1 MARLLGRRGNLG
13 RIYQATM
20 IYGNVGFLGIPLLS
34 AAFPERGGLYIAL
47 FSIID
52 QLVLWTYGMY
62 LTTPGEKK
70 AAFSLKNLAI
80 VLILAGIGLPNVLET
95 SLLTVGRAATP
106 LSLLYLG
113 GLIYYTDWSV
123 GAKTKDL
130 YAGIATKML
139 LFPVAFFLVARSLC
153 GDLEMVQAATLI
165 AALPTMAA
173 VAMFAQSNRNH
184 GDYAL
189 SMVLLTTVA
198 CLGTMTVVAYLIF
211 NVL

>member
-1 MARLLGRRGNLG
+1 MRHRLGYRPDPGRHRPSQRAGN
-13 RIYQATM
+13 
-20 IYGNVGFLGIPLLS
+20 IPADS
-34 AAFPERGGLYIAL
+34 RAGSDAL
-47 FSIID
+47 VAPVS
-52 QLVLWTYGMY
+52 
-62 LTTPGEKK
+62 
-70 AAFSLKNLAI
+70 
-80 VLILAGIGLPNVLET
+80 
-95 SLLTVGRAATP
+95 
-106 LSLLYLG
+106 G

-184 GDYAL
+184 GDYA
-189 SMVLLTTVA
+189 
-198 CLGTMTVVAYLIF
+198 
-211 NVL
+211 

>member
-1 MARLLGRRGNLG
+1 M
-13 RIYQATM
+13 
-20 IYGNVGFLGIPLLS
+20 
-34 AAFPERGGLYIAL
+34 
-47 FSIID
+47 
-52 QLVLWTYGMY
+52 
-62 LTTPGEKK
+62 
-70 AAFSLKNLAI
+70 AI

-198 CLGTMTVVAYLIF
+198 CLGTMTIVSYLMF

>member
-1 MARLLGRRGNLG
+1 M
-13 RIYQATM
+13 
-20 IYGNVGFLGIPLLS
+20 S

-62 LTTPGEKK
+62 LTTPGEKTT
-70 AAFSLKNLAI
+70 ALSLKKFLNPALCAILLAI
-80 VLILAGIGLPNVLET
+80 ALILAGVGLPAVLET

-123 GAKTKDL
+123 GARTKDL
-130 YAGIATKML
+130 YVGIATKML
-139 LFPVAFFLVARSLC
+139 LFPIAFFLIARSLC
-153 GDLEMVQAATLI
+153 DELEMVQAATLI

-198 CLGTMTVVAYLIF
+198 CLGTMTIVSYLMF